1 MVLLLVEHLPSVCEA
16 LGLVP
21 STAETGWTGQACN
34 PSSQEVELGA
44 FGGCPSRERAGFLGR
59 EKAWL
64 LCRRQPASSSLRA
77 SGIRDVDQ
85 CFCLSGKGLP
95 RASWKVI

>member
-77 SGIRDVDQ
+77 YGVRDVD
-85 CFCLSGKGLP
+85 
-95 RASWKVI
+95 